1 MSGRMSRS
9 PPKRG
14 RPPRNEKNKTIL
26 LWESTLKPKKMLLF
40 FINKCQLNFWNQVFS
55 DLTGEEYIADIN
67 KNWYIRT
74 CAHCPLL
81 FSQYCSFSIILE
93 QDIFVQTWI
102 FLAFTFAFIN
112 NTITFL
118 NLFLFEVVPARNAI
132 RVPENLPQNCSYR
145 TSKSYQ
151 SDENT
156 TKMYF

>member
-26 LWESTLKPKKMLLF
+26 LRESTLKPKKMLLF

-67 KNWYIRT
+67 KNWYIHART
-74 CAHCPLL
+74 ALCCFHNIVLFPLYSNKIYL
-81 FSQYCSFSIILE
+81 YKPWIL
-93 QDIFVQTWI
+93 
-102 FLAFTFAFIN
+102 LAFVFAFVN
-112 NTITFL
+112 NTITFI
-118 NLFLFEVVPARNAI
+118 NLIVFEVVPASNAI

-145 TSKSYQ
+145 TSKFYQ

-156 TKMYF
+156 TKMHF